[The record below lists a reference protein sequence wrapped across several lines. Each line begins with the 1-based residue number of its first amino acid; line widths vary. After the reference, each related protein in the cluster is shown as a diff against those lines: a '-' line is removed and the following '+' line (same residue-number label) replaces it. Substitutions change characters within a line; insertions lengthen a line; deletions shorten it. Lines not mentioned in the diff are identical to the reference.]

1 MNNHFTNSFFNF
13 DEFRA
18 GGCYKEPSQN
28 WRANQ
33 IQEASKVRHFY
44 TQNSANTSKSSKNT
58 YCTTKN
64 TFQKFNIFIFILCE
78 LWTHWYAFVD
88 IHIKNLW
95 AKEPEFPSWPVWHSR
110 RIPTSWCPDL
120 RMDLFIFMSFQI
132 LTLFTHW
139 GTFHYY
145 IVKPMRLRHC

>member
-1 MNNHFTNSFFNF
+1 MLYS
-13 DEFRA
+13 
-18 GGCYKEPSQN
+18 
-28 WRANQ
+28 
-33 IQEASKVRHFY
+33 
-44 TQNSANTSKSSKNT
+44 NSANTSKTSKN
-58 YCTTKN
+58 TTKN
-64 TFQKFNIFIFILCE
+64 TSEKFNLFILILCSK
-78 LWTHWYAFVD
+78 LWTHWYVFVD

-145 IVKPMRLRHC
+145 IVKPMRLRHCKINCPIFPIQLLIKMLWNTLIILDLQRYKFYSSYY

>member
-1 MNNHFTNSFFNF
+1 MLYS
-13 DEFRA
+13 
-18 GGCYKEPSQN
+18 
-28 WRANQ
+28 
-33 IQEASKVRHFY
+33 
-44 TQNSANTSKSSKNT
+44 NSANTSKTSKN
-58 YCTTKN
+58 TTKN
-64 TFQKFNIFIFILCE
+64 TSEKFNLFILILCK
-78 LWTHWYAFVD
+78 LWTHWYVFVD

-120 RMDLFIFMSFQI
+120 RMDLSIFMSFQI

-145 IVKPMRLRHC
+145 IVKPMRVRHCKINCPIFPILLLNKMLWNTLIILDLQRYKFYSSYY